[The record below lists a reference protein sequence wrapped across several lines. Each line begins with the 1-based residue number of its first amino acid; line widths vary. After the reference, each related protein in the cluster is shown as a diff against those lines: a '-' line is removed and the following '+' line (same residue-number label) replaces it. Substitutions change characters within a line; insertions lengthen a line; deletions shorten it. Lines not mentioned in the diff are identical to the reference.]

1 MVLIVEAL
9 LVLKLCFEKGVL
21 VLIVNEMRT
30 AFDEFTYLARRR
42 EGFVVDFKVESYV

>member
-1 MVLIVEAL
+1 M
-9 LVLKLCFEKGVL
+9 LKLCYEKGVL

-42 EGFVVDFKVESYV
+42 GDFVVDFKVECYVS

>member
-1 MVLIVEAL
+1 M
-9 LVLKLCFEKGVL
+9 LKLCYEKGVL

-42 EGFVVDFKVESYV
+42 EGREGFVVDFKVESYV